1 MKRVLISMLLVTMA
15 FGALGL
21 RQPYA
26 AEAPTIILLS
36 CVHDDGSW
44 QVASVDVAPPE
55 TVVPD
60 EEGCVA
66 LLNALA
72 PECTIAVTLDQTG
85 RHGQEVLHIID
96 CGALDK

>member
-1 MKRVLISMLLVTMA
+1 MKRVLIAMLLVTMA
-15 FGALGL
+15 FGVLGL
-21 RQPYA
+21 RQTYA
-26 AEAPTIILLS
+26 ADAPIIILLS

-60 EEGCVA
+60 EAGCVA

-72 PECTIAVTLDQTG
+72 PECIVAVTLDQTG
-85 RHGQEVLHIID
+85 RHGREVLHIMN